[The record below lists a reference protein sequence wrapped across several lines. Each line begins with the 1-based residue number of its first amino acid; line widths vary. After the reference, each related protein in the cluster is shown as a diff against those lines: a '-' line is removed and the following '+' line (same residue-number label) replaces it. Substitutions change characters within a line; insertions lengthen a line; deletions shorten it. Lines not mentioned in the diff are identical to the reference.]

1 MSMRCLASYGLPFG
15 LSTFAVYCRIGSM
28 NTYRRFATTILIMLC
43 LLVPLLSSCGKGGTS
58 SEASEGPGLTSS
70 PPADEQ
76 AIGIDMTKAA
86 DANPILVTDFDLD
99 ELLSAGL
106 PVVLNF
112 GDGSD
117 GALSTLEALAIIHRD
132 LGEHVLIR
140 SVDLAAKPD
149 AREGYPV
156 QVMPTQFF
164 YAADGTPIPLNVN
177 AGVIMSGLYLE
188 GSMEPVFTIHEGP
201 LTLQELIDVLSHMGA
216 VSLL

>member
-1 MSMRCLASYGLPFG
+1 MVYG
-15 LSTFAVYCRIGSM
+15 RIGSM

-43 LLVPLLSSCGKGGTS
+43 LLTPLLSACRKGGTS

-70 PPADEQ
+70 TPADEQ

-86 DANPILVTDFDLD
+86 DATPILVTDFDLD
-99 ELLSAGL
+99 ELLSVGL

-117 GALSTLEALAIIHRD
+117 GALSTLDALAIIHRD
-132 LGEHVLIR
+132 LGEYVLIR
-140 SVDLAAKPD
+140 SVDLEAKPD